1 MKGEHLGEF
10 EEFTLLAIRALGKD
24 ETYAVPLQQFIEE
37 ATGRTV
43 SIGAVYSALTRLEEK
58 GYVRSS
64 MSEAIAARGGKS
76 RRMYEVTSLGRR
88 TLRDLHDVRVKM
100 WRAIEERGR

>member
-10 EEFTLLAIRALGKD
+10 EEFTLLAIRAVGD
-24 ETYAVPLQQFIEE
+24 DTYAVPLQQYIEE

-43 SIGAVYSALTRLEEK
+43 SLGAVYSALTRLEEK

-64 MSEAIAARGGKS
+64 MSGAIAARGGKA
-76 RRMYEVTSLGRR
+76 RRMYEVTPLGRR
-88 TLRDLHDVRVKM
+88 TLRDLHEVRDRM
-100 WRAIEERGR
+100 WRAIAERGR

>member
-76 RRMYEVTSLGRR
+76 RRMYEVTPLGR
-88 TLRDLHDVRVKM
+88 
-100 WRAIEERGR
+100 GR

>member
-10 EEFTLLAIRALGKD
+10 EEFALLGVRALGND
-24 ETYAVPLQQFIEE
+24 TYAVPLQQFLEE
-37 ATGRTV
+37 KTGRAV
-43 SIGAVYSALTRLEEK
+43 SIGTVYSALTRLEEK

-76 RRMYEVTSLGRR
+76 RRMYEVTPLGRR

>member
-10 EEFTLLAIRALGKD
+10 EEFTLLAIRAVGD
-24 ETYAVPLQQFIEE
+24 DSYAVPLQQYIEE

-43 SIGAVYSALTRLEEK
+43 SLGAVYSALTRLEEK

-64 MSEAIAARGGKS
+64 MSGAIAARGGKA
-76 RRMYEVTSLGRR
+76 RRMYEVTPLGRR
-88 TLRDLHDVRVKM
+88 TLRDLHDVRTRM
-100 WRAIEERGR
+100 WRTIAERGR